1 MQQYGSSE
9 NFINNL
15 SLLNLDFLKIK
26 MEKELLNKTGTTT
39 IAIVCKEGV
48 VLAADRRVT
57 MGYMIGK
64 KNFEKISILN
74 EDTALTMAGLVS
86 DAQLLTKIIKAQL
99 RLDTIRRGKKPTTKE
114 IANLL
119 GSLVYGN
126 IRKFSSVPGIVGFML
141 AGKDEKGYHLY
152 DLGVDGS
159 VTEQDEYYC
168 EGSGSEFALG
178 VLEAGYNKDLSID
191 DGIKIGLKALNS
203 ALQRD
208 VASGSGYDVVTI
220 TKDGTKKVLE
230 KELKLI
236 I

>member
-1 MQQYGSSE
+1 ME
-9 NFINNL
+9 E
-15 SLLNLDFLKIK
+15 

-39 IAIVCKEGV
+39 IAVVTKEGI
-48 VLAADRRVT
+48 VLSADRRVT

-64 KNFEKISILN
+64 KNFEKISIIN

-99 RLDTIRRGKKPTTKE
+99 RLDTIRRGKKLITKE

-119 GSLVYGN
+119 GNLVYNN
-126 IRKFSSVPGIVGFML
+126 IRKFSTVQGIVGFML
-141 AGKDEKGYHLY
+141 AGKDERGYHLY
-152 DLGVDGS
+152 DVGVDGS
-159 VTEQDEYYC
+159 VNEQDEYYS

-178 VLEAGYNKDLSID
+178 VLEAGYNKDISLD
-191 DGIKIGLKALNS
+191 EGIKLSLKALNS

-208 VASGSGYDVVTI
+208 SASGNGYDVVTI
-220 TKDGTKKVLE
+220 TKEGVKKILE